1 MKAQISIE
9 YIISVIVF
17 ILFATY
23 IFFRVIVYP
32 AGYINEIKTQRLKSE
47 AYQISELLVND
58 PGEPLDWN
66 IKPDNERIRIGL
78 SDSNQNKTNFLSM
91 NKIAEFND
99 TCNTNYDE
107 IKRLI
112 GTDYQFSIFLS
123 SSGTASTRLINC
135 SYPGMVVKPV
145 KFEVSRIVAFDSTYG
160 ELIVELW

>member
-32 AGYINEIKTQRLKSE
+32 AAYLNEINTQRLKSE

-66 IKPDNERIRIGL
+66 TDTASAKRVGL
-78 SDSNQNKTNFLSM
+78 LDHAQNKTNFLSM
-91 NKIAEFND
+91 DKIAEFNN
-99 TCNTNYDE
+99 TCKTHYDE

-112 GTDYQFSIFLS
+112 STDYQFSIFLN
-123 SSGTASTRLINC
+123 SSGTPPTRLINC
-135 SYPGMVVKPV
+135 SFPGSVVKPV